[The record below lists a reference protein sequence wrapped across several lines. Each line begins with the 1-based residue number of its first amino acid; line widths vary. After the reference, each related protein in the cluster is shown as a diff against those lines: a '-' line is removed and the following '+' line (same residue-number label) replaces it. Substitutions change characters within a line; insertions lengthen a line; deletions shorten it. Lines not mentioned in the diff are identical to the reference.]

1 MLSMRIYRIF
11 ERLHIKS
18 KSDDSRTLML
28 SLIIVTQTAVS
39 YVSCN
44 CQLAAKEA
52 YLAAK
57 AEIADEDRRRM
68 LAEFRTIIKEAA
80 ASAAEAATD
89 RVAAAKF
96 GAAAQAALLAT
107 EGAPP
112 PKTSNEVGIN
122 GSHASTTRDLH
133 SD

>member
-1 MLSMRIYRIF
+1 MLSF
-11 ERLHIKS
+11 KNTVH
-18 KSDDSRTLML
+18 
-28 SLIIVTQTAVS
+28 TAVS
-39 YVSCN
+39 YISCD

-57 AEIADEDRRRM
+57 AETADEDRRRM

-89 RVAAAKF
+89 RVTAAKF
-96 GAAAQAALLAT
+96 GAAGQAALLAS

-112 PKTSNEVGIN
+112 PKSSNGVGID

-133 SD
+133 AD